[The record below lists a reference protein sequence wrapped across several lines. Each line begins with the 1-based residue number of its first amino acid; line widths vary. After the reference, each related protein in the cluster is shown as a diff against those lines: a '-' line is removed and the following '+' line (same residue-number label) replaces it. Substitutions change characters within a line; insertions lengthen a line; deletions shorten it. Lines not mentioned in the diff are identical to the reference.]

1 MSLVLEHI
9 GRKSGR
15 DTIIDDVS
23 LMRERG
29 TMNVLLGPTLA
40 DQTVKYWYEQ
50 TLTDNLA
57 SQRKLAN
64 EKPPAETIDSSSTR
78 APPRPAASCFDA
90 QHRGIAPLP
99 QRSRNSP
106 SSIRGPAGSSTIP
119 RKSGP
124 AF

>member
-50 TLTDNLA
+50 TLTDGNLA

-64 EKPPAETIDSSSTR
+64 EKPPAETIDYDALTQICAP
-78 APPRPAASCFDA
+78 APPRP
-90 QHRGIAPLP
+90 
-99 QRSRNSP
+99 
-106 SSIRGPAGSSTIP
+106 
-119 RKSGP
+119 KKV
-124 AF
+124 